1 MPEEKLGIL
10 AILWDT
16 FAQNPLGKSYSP
28 YEENTKKAIFSCGV
42 RSATML
48 LRTAARRDPEDVV
61 ALANLLLQELDEF
74 DLSLQP
80 KLQNNA
86 TPRSDHPT
94 DAATHTRHPPDRE

>member
-48 LRTAARRDPEDVV
+48 LRSATMLLRTAARRDPEDVV

-80 KLQNNA
+80 KK
-86 TPRSDHPT
+86 PK
-94 DAATHTRHPPDRE
+94 